1 MVTAPMHM
9 YIQAGTARVI
19 WSYHSSD
26 PASESAFSR
35 HEAQGSI
42 SLNLLAG
49 LTEDRVEPEDAM
61 EFPITVGNVNYSCYK
76 WRIIAR

>member
-1 MVTAPMHM
+1 M
-9 YIQAGTARVI
+9 QADTARVI

-26 PASESAFSR
+26 PLSESAFPR

-49 LTEDRVEPEDAM
+49 LPEDRAEPDDTM
-61 EFPITVGNVNYSCYK
+61 KFPITVGNVNYFY
-76 WRIIAR
+76 INGVELIYIACVSL